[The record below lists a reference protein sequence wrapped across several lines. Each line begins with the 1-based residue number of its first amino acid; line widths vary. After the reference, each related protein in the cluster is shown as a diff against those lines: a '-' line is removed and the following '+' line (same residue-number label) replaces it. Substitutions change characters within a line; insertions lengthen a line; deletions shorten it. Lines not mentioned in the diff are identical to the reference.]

1 MVAEKRKKYGFL
13 TPSDVALMQAIER
26 AGVSHVDEVA
36 AGSEKLRLEQV
47 PGNPPFKAQF
57 DVSMIVKYF
66 SVAGGVYTSVLYAA
80 LPAALQTQLSAF
92 IFGNSDLSGGF
103 KKSQG
108 QFPLVNWNY
117 DTPFVYGRDY
127 ANANYGALDATAKA
141 TLQKGDLVQT
151 FYAASGG
158 TNYSAFVILRC
169 PGVAYATLVD
179 SLNSDRFWVNNIRY
193 QLPDTTATGLLQYD
207 NDIKIM
213 AQSLFGLY
221 AENTVSPTSFKQ
233 PNQFQ
238 NGIIDV
244 PIKQGVDKNVIFGT
258 YINTYSISQK
268 WSIFVREF
276 DRVKA

>member
-1 MVAEKRKKYGFL
+1 MLTKTQKKLPGL
-13 TPSDVALMQAIER
+13 NKSDVALMSAIENSLKNN
-26 AGVSHVDEVA
+26 ADTVQN
-36 AGSEKLRLEQV
+36 GSEKLRLNAV

-57 DVSMIVKYF
+57 DVSMLVRFF
-66 SVAGGVYTSVLYAA
+66 SVAAGVYTAVAYAA
-80 LPAALQTQLSAF
+80 MPAALQTQLAAF
-92 IFGNSDLSGGF
+92 IYGNSDFSGGF

-108 QFPLVNWNY
+108 QFPLVNWIY

-127 ANANYGALDATAKA
+127 ANANYGALDATATA
-141 TLQKGDLVQT
+141 VLQKGDLVLT

-158 TNYSAFVILRC
+158 TNYSAFVIIRT
-169 PGVAYATLVD
+169 PGVAYGTLLD

-221 AENTVSPTSFKQ
+221 GENTVSPTSFKQ

-244 PIKQGVDKNVIFGT
+244 PIDQGVDKNVIFAT
-258 YINTYSISQK
+258 YIDTYSISQK
-268 WSIFVREF
+268 WSVFVREF
-276 DRVKA
+276 DRLKA